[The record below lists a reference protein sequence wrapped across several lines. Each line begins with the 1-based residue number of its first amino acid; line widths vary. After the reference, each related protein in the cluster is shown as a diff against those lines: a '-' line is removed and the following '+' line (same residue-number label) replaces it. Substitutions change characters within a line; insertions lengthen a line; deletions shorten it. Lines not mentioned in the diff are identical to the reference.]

1 MKQQCIKCNI
11 TQELKNKNMLLLKKW
26 LPKIIVVIAVIA
38 IGSVLFEKCG
48 SSVEHKAFLSQMDS
62 LHKVNDSLYSEIA
75 KDDAEIDSLDLVA
88 VELQYKVDHQKAKV
102 KTIVEYIEVEKNNI
116 DGFSNPELVSSFNNR
131 YPTDTI
137 TNPLLVA
144 QPVLVSAA
152 KDLVELDGAKQ
163 IIVLKDSSIT
173 TLESKVTVK
182 DSIITKYISKE
193 DKYKLILTNKDKE
206 IAGWEGQYQKL
217 ELQYN
222 KLKVKSKF
230 QRIGSYIIIGGLGY
244 LMLAK

>member
-1 MKQQCIKCNI
+1 
-11 TQELKNKNMLLLKKW
+11 MLSKLKKAF
-26 LPKIIVVIAVIA
+26 PIIIFAVVTVA

-48 SSVEHKAFLSQMDS
+48 SNVEHKAFLAQVDS

-102 KTIVEYIEVEKNNI
+102 IKIVETIEIEKNNI
-116 DGFSNPELVSSFNNR
+116 DSYSEQELVSSLNKR
-131 YPTDTI
+131 YPKDTV
-137 TNPLLVA
+137 TNPLPVA
-144 QPVLVSAA
+144 QPVLVSVA

-163 IIVLKDSSIT
+163 IIVLKDSSIN
-173 TLESKVTVK
+173 TLETKVTVK
-182 DSIITKYISKE
+182 DSVIKKYANKELNYVSII
-193 DKYKLILTNKDKE
+193 LNKDKE
-206 IAGWEGQYQKL
+206 IAGWEGQYQKI

-230 QRIGSYIIIGGLGY
+230 QRIGSYVVIGGLAY

>member
-1 MKQQCIKCNI
+1 
-11 TQELKNKNMLLLKKW
+11 MLSKLKKA
-26 LPKIIVVIAVIA
+26 LPIIIFAIVTVA

-48 SSVEHKAFLSQMDS
+48 SNVEHKAFLAQVDS
-62 LHKVNDSLYSEIA
+62 LNKVNDSLYSEIA

-102 KTIVEYIEVEKNNI
+102 IKIVETIEIEKNNI
-116 DGFSNPELVSSFNNR
+116 DSYSEQELVSSLNRR
-131 YPTDTI
+131 YPKDTV
-137 TNPLLVA
+137 TNPLPVA
-144 QPVLVSAA
+144 QPVLVSVA

-163 IIVLKDSSIT
+163 IIVLKDSSIN
-173 TLESKVTVK
+173 TLEAKVTVK
-182 DSIITKYISKE
+182 DSVIKKYANKELNYVSII
-193 DKYKLILTNKDKE
+193 LNKDKE
-206 IAGWEGQYQKL
+206 IAGWEGQYQKI

-230 QRIGSYIIIGGLGY
+230 QRIGSYIVIGGLAY

>member
-1 MKQQCIKCNI
+1 MSK
-11 TQELKNKNMLLLKKW
+11 LKKV
-26 LPKIIVVIAVIA
+26 LPIVIFAVVA
-38 IGSVLFEKCG
+38 ILVGSVLFEKCNNN
-48 SSVEHKAFLSQMDS
+48 VEHKAFLSQMDS

-88 VELQYKVDHQKAKV
+88 VELQYKVYHQKAKV
-102 KTIVEYIEVEKNNI
+102 IKIVETIEIEKNNV
-116 DGFSNPELVSSFNNR
+116 DSYTEQELISSLNRR

-137 TNPLLVA
+137 SNPLLVA
-144 QPVLVSAA
+144 QPVLISTA

-163 IIVLKDSSIT
+163 IIVLKDSSIV

-182 DSIITKYISKE
+182 DSIIGKYANKE
-193 DKYKLILTNKDKE
+193 LNYKNIILNKDKE
-206 IAGWEGQYQKL
+206 ITGWEGQYQKL

-230 QRIGSYIIIGGLGY
+230 QRIGSYIVIGGLAY